1 MAKQVQLGDTQAF
14 RDILARVLD
23 INTRLGLVERETPR
37 GISSAYVDG
46 GGHLIIAYTD
56 GSFGNA
62 GLVVGG
68 TPSSATIANTRSDS
82 ILLGSA
88 VSGFMAAA
96 QAVVDLINAQ
106 GS

>member
-14 RDILARVLD
+14 RDILAKVANL
-23 INTRLGLVERETPR
+23 NARLGLVERETPR

-46 GGHLIIAYTD
+46 NGHLNIVYTD
-56 GSFGNA
+56 GSSGDA

-68 TPSSATIANTRSDS
+68 TPPSATIDNTRTDS
-82 ILLGSA
+82 VLLGST

-96 QAVVDLINAQ
+96 QTVVDLINSQ
-106 GS
+106 GP